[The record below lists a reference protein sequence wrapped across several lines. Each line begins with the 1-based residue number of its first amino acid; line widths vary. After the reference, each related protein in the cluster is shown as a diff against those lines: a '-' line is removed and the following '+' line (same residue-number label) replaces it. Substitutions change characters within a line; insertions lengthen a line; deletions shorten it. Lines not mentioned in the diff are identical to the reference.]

1 MSLRIDSARLG
12 SVAVNGKRFEHDVYI
27 YANGKV
33 EERPPHAGKAVS
45 TDEIRRLM
53 KYGAPSVLIVTTGIS
68 GNIKVSK
75 DIEKIAKGLRVEL
88 VVEATPRAVF
98 SFNAAQSQ
106 GRSVAA
112 IICVTE

>member
-1 MSLRIDSARLG
+1 MSSRIDSARLG
-12 SVAVNGKRFEHDVYI
+12 SVAINGKRYEHDVYI

-33 EERPPHAGKAVS
+33 EERSPQSGKTIS
-45 TDEIRRLM
+45 TDEIRKLL
-53 KYGAPSVLIVTTGIS
+53 KYGTPSVLIVTTGIS
-68 GNIKVSK
+68 GNTKVSK
-75 DIEKIAKGLRVEL
+75 DIEKIARGLRVEL

-112 IICVTE
+112 IVCVTD

>member
-12 SVAVNGKRFEHDVYI
+12 SIAINGKRYEHDVYI

-33 EERPPHAGKAVS
+33 EERSPHAGKTIS
-45 TDEIRRLM
+45 TDEIRSLL
-53 KYGAPSVLIVTTGIS
+53 KCGTPSVLIVTTGMS
-68 GNIKVSK
+68 GNIKISK
-75 DIEKIAKGLRVEL
+75 DIEKITRGLRIEL
-88 VVEATPRAVF
+88 VVEITPRAVF

-112 IICVTE
+112 VVCVTD